1 MTSSAT
7 PSHGAELNLPAVEIE
22 RLISLITHT
31 VLLQKPLLEAALN
44 ETLQELFSNQ
54 LSVLQGYGVLTS
66 DETAQ
71 LLKAATEESTTDDA
85 PPPFLRPD
93 GSPSPFGYI
102 HSAIQRRSPQ
112 TEEKGNIV
120 IPAHAVGVAGGAMLG
135 FALFGV
141 PGAILGAVLADQT
154 LP

>member
-85 PPPFLRPD
+85 PPPFLRP
-93 GSPSPFGYI
+93 
-102 HSAIQRRSPQ
+102 SARRRSRRRSYARLRLVWRTRGHPRRRLS
-112 TEEKGNIV
+112 GPNAPV
-120 IPAHAVGVAGGAMLG
+120 
-135 FALFGV
+135 
-141 PGAILGAVLADQT
+141 DQT
-154 LP
+154 APSRTRAPHRG